1 MKNEIIIEGKIFIS
15 ARQAAE
21 ITKYATDYIGQLSR
35 AGKINARMIGRT
47 WFVDQQSLLNYKNH
61 IDPESSIPNN
71 YQISDLQNPH
81 SSPSQTNQN
90 VPASQSAQTG
100 LTYLSDDRELLP
112 NLNKK
117 IPVEA
122 QSIPPI
128 KKSAEKS
135 IFNKTISAIRESGSA
150 IQKSGLELQNSL
162 PSLWPHARN
171 ALTLGIV
178 LAFIVFG
185 ATISS
190 HPDRAVRAMARVAD
204 GLGYGWMKGA
214 DILESSSRKMS
225 GLTAYDIEI
234 FADKTDDFVR
244 SSARKSVNAY
254 VAFLINTTDTVYLTL
269 SSFQNNI
276 YSLAENIFER
286 TKSSTVATAGTSLES
301 ARSAIET
308 TVSNG
313 FDFLASLRGRAV
325 VSIRKFLGIKD
336 GSGLAVSEDNRT
348 STTTII
354 VRNITS
360 SPFAQSVSNPS
371 FTTVINNIDEALL
384 GRVSYLERQFYG
396 LQNAQPFQYS
406 NIGAN
411 VSQAID
417 NIDLSNITGA
427 TITGATITG
436 SYFSG
441 SADLTGNVSLSGQ
454 LNVSGTGTSTLAG
467 DTAFDTNVL
476 YIDSINN
483 RVGVGTSSPTDTLS
497 VAGPIFL
504 GNISAPSNSANRL
517 YATAGDLYFAGSLIG
532 GGTTGNWTT
541 DGTHVWRSSGN
552 VGIGTTTPGSILSVA
567 GVGNFSGSGST
578 LYSTLT
584 LPSLTATSSLT
595 LSGVAIN
602 SLLSTNSSGVV
613 TATSTPTFG
622 NFNATSTSATST
634 IAGGLAIETS
644 GFVYDYQTNRVGI
657 GTAAPSTKLEIADAT
672 PTLTIKDT
680 TTSISTGGTY
690 GNLDFYSSDTNF
702 VGVVSRIRSKTNDSN
717 GGSDGELSFWTL
729 AGGGSLS
736 EKMRLTTDGKLG
748 LGTTTPNWQLQQ
760 AATRPFHVLSDTSAG
775 TNAKHWFTSSQGGNF
790 YIGTSSDALNATTTL
805 LTINT
810 AGFVGIATTS
820 PATLLA
826 VGGHCVTADTRL
838 RRRRKKKGA
847 KDKKED
853 DYDYDYDEVMIKD
866 VKEGDEIASL
876 DEKTG
881 AIVWS
886 RVNALLDMGVKPIYK
901 FTTATGKTI
910 RTTGE
915 HPYLVKTRMNAD
927 KEKKN
932 SDLWAGATLIRS
944 IIARAVS
951 LSSAF
956 VDNAVATAKDGSW
969 RKAGTIKEGAEI
981 AIVSEDGRASVWDKV
996 VKIEMLPDEQ
1006 VYDIEVEGTHN
1017 FVGNDI
1023 IAHNTYITG
1032 GLGVGKA
1039 TTTSG
1044 ALDVSGSGVFGNILS
1059 ASVFTATSTTATST
1073 FAGGLAI
1080 ETSGFVYD
1088 YSTNNVGIGT
1098 ASPSYKL
1105 NIVGPSVSS
1114 GAYSNVALFEGL
1126 GSATNMGVL
1135 EFKSLRDDP
1144 NTNGRNFALQVWQ
1157 RGSVGTTAKNLL
1169 LQPDGGNVGIGTTT
1183 PNWQLQQAATRPFHV
1198 LSDTSA
1204 AANLK
1209 HWFMSSQGGNFY
1221 LGTSSDSYSTTTMP
1235 SITITSNNLVGIGT
1249 TSPSSYATLTVG
1261 GVTESLSFI
1270 ATSTTATSTFAG
1282 GITVGPSSE
1291 YVFDH
1296 IGNALNI
1303 NSPGVFT
1310 GALNIARGGNT
1321 YNINL
1326 TDSSAILRF
1335 NSSGGNINMSGG
1347 GSLDGSGTMT
1357 FGPTSANSAV
1367 FKTNNTTR
1375 MTLDSSG
1382 NLGIGTTTPQ
1392 YKLQVAG
1399 VTPVFTLS
1407 DTNSGTD
1414 TKHWFQTS
1422 NAGKFSIGTTSDT
1435 FTATTTL
1442 LTLSTN
1448 GFLGVGTTTPNW
1460 QLQQAATR
1468 PFHVLSD
1475 TSAGTNAKHWFT
1487 SSQGGNFYIGT
1498 SSDALNATT
1507 TLLTIAN
1514 SGKVG
1519 IGTAA
1524 PSSAL
1529 HVVSKATSEAGL
1541 IVTGGSTVNSHVDSG
1556 QVQIGTTVNFARLGY
1571 AAVTGTFYIDN
1582 TYNNDNSDIRFR
1594 SKIAGTAVDTLIIK
1608 GSGNLGLGT
1617 TTPQYKLQVAG
1628 VTPVLTLSDTNGG
1641 TDAKHWFQ
1649 TSNAGKFSIGT
1660 TSDTF
1665 AATTTLLTLSTNGFL
1680 GVGTTTPNWQL
1691 QTASTRPFSV
1701 LSDTSAGANL
1711 KHWFTTSQGGN
1722 FYLGTSSD
1730 IYATTTVPSI
1740 TITSNGLVGIASTS
1754 PSAYAILTAGGAIE
1768 GWNFI
1773 ATSTTATSTFAG
1785 GLNVGNGALMY
1796 DFSQGLTSIDNLQIG
1811 ATSFDTDAGILSW
1824 ADMPVTSNAAAYTD
1838 ESYTAQIDGNPILT
1852 VYAQSNGSGDIMNP
1866 RVGIGTT
1873 TPSYFLHLQL
1883 GDGITNATSTV
1894 LALDHISTTTAP
1906 TAGIGAGLLFRN
1918 MNAASST
1925 IETASI
1931 IGLLSTVTA
1940 GSEDGELAFLTK
1952 SAGGALSERLRINK
1966 NGLVGVGTTTPWA
1979 KFSITATSTEVVP
1992 LFAVSTST
2000 ASATTTVLVVD
2011 ANGKLG
2017 LATTSPWRT
2026 LSVVGTVAL
2035 NGLTATPSTQDAVCI
2050 DAVTNEITTNTSQ
2063 PTCTVSSA
2071 RFKNNIST
2079 LNTSALDSVTKFRPV
2094 SFKYNGGD
2102 SSEHIGLIAEEV
2114 NLIEPR
2120 LVAYEAD
2127 GVTPRGVRYEEMTAL
2142 LIKAIQEQNARL
2154 DNIASSTQ
2162 ALASSLPEKII
2173 STVQS
2178 WLESV
2183 GVGIKHGLVSL
2194 QGLFTQSLTVGTKE
2208 KPSGITIYDEATG
2221 APYCLK
2227 ILNGSTQTTAGECL
2241 NVAVAT
2247 STIATPTNTNNTA
2260 AVLNATTNTNNNQT
2274 NTPAI
2279 DTASSTQTTS
2289 TTTTSIVETFTATT
2303 TPNTSTT
2310 TTTSSS
2316 GGGSS
2321 GASPEP
2327 TTATIPAPNPEAATG
2342 QTINTEPVINN
2353 QSPATDSQSPT
2364 TNDQSSI
2371 TNDQNP
2377 ATSNDSPSST
2387 PAPESS
2393 STASSGQTSSE
2404 SSVTTPSAPAESVSA
2419 PAPVSTPASEPAP
2432 VQGPAGEGN

>member
-1 MKNEIIIEGKIFIS
+1 M
-15 ARQAAE
+15 
-21 ITKYATDYIGQLSR
+21 
-35 AGKINARMIGRT
+35 
-47 WFVDQQSLLNYKNH
+47 
-61 IDPESSIPNN
+61 
-71 YQISDLQNPH
+71 
-81 SSPSQTNQN
+81 
-90 VPASQSAQTG
+90 
-100 LTYLSDDRELLP
+100 
-112 NLNKK
+112 
-117 IPVEA
+117 
-122 QSIPPI
+122 
-128 KKSAEKS
+128 
-135 IFNKTISAIRESGSA
+135 
-150 IQKSGLELQNSL
+150 
-162 PSLWPHARN
+162 
-171 ALTLGIV
+171 
-178 LAFIVFG
+178 
-185 ATISS
+185 
-190 HPDRAVRAMARVAD
+190 
-204 GLGYGWMKGA
+204 
-214 DILESSSRKMS
+214 
-225 GLTAYDIEI
+225 
-234 FADKTDDFVR
+234 
-244 SSARKSVNAY
+244 
-254 VAFLINTTDTVYLTL
+254 
-269 SSFQNNI
+269 
-276 YSLAENIFER
+276 
-286 TKSSTVATAGTSLES
+286 
-301 ARSAIET
+301 
-308 TVSNG
+308 
-313 FDFLASLRGRAV
+313 
-325 VSIRKFLGIKD
+325 
-336 GSGLAVSEDNRT
+336 
-348 STTTII
+348 
-354 VRNITS
+354 
-360 SPFAQSVSNPS
+360 
-371 FTTVINNIDEALL
+371 
-384 GRVSYLERQFYG
+384 
-396 LQNAQPFQYS
+396 
-406 NIGAN
+406 
-411 VSQAID
+411 
-417 NIDLSNITGA
+417 
-427 TITGATITG
+427 
-436 SYFSG
+436 
-441 SADLTGNVSLSGQ
+441 
-454 LNVSGTGTSTLAG
+454 
-467 DTAFDTNVL
+467 

-748 LGTTTPNWQLQQ
+748 L
-760 AATRPFHVLSDTSAG
+760 
-775 TNAKHWFTSSQGGNF
+775 
-790 YIGTSSDALNATTTL
+790 
-805 LTINT
+805 
-810 AGFVGIATTS
+810 
-820 PATLLA
+820 
-826 VGGHCVTADTRL
+826 
-838 RRRRKKKGA
+838 
-847 KDKKED
+847 
-853 DYDYDYDEVMIKD
+853 
-866 VKEGDEIASL
+866 
-876 DEKTG
+876 
-881 AIVWS
+881 
-886 RVNALLDMGVKPIYK
+886 
-901 FTTATGKTI
+901 
-910 RTTGE
+910 
-915 HPYLVKTRMNAD
+915 
-927 KEKKN
+927 
-932 SDLWAGATLIRS
+932 
-944 IIARAVS
+944 
-951 LSSAF
+951 
-956 VDNAVATAKDGSW
+956 
-969 RKAGTIKEGAEI
+969 
-981 AIVSEDGRASVWDKV
+981 
-996 VKIEMLPDEQ
+996 
-1006 VYDIEVEGTHN
+1006 
-1017 FVGNDI
+1017 
-1023 IAHNTYITG
+1023 
-1032 GLGVGKA
+1032 
-1039 TTTSG
+1039 
-1044 ALDVSGSGVFGNILS
+1044 
-1059 ASVFTATSTTATST
+1059 
-1073 FAGGLAI
+1073 
-1080 ETSGFVYD
+1080 
-1088 YSTNNVGIGT
+1088 
-1098 ASPSYKL
+1098 
-1105 NIVGPSVSS
+1105 
-1114 GAYSNVALFEGL
+1114 
-1126 GSATNMGVL
+1126 
-1135 EFKSLRDDP
+1135 
-1144 NTNGRNFALQVWQ
+1144 
-1157 RGSVGTTAKNLL
+1157 
-1169 LQPDGGNVGIGTTT
+1169 
-1183 PNWQLQQAATRPFHV
+1183 
-1198 LSDTSA
+1198 
-1204 AANLK
+1204 
-1209 HWFMSSQGGNFY
+1209 
-1221 LGTSSDSYSTTTMP
+1221 
-1235 SITITSNNLVGIGT
+1235 
-1249 TSPSSYATLTVG
+1249 
-1261 GVTESLSFI
+1261 
-1270 ATSTTATSTFAG
+1270 
-1282 GITVGPSSE
+1282 
-1291 YVFDH
+1291 
-1296 IGNALNI
+1296 
-1303 NSPGVFT
+1303 
-1310 GALNIARGGNT
+1310 
-1321 YNINL
+1321 
-1326 TDSSAILRF
+1326 
-1335 NSSGGNINMSGG
+1335 
-1347 GSLDGSGTMT
+1347 
-1357 FGPTSANSAV
+1357 
-1367 FKTNNTTR
+1367 
-1375 MTLDSSG
+1375 
-1382 NLGIGTTTPQ
+1382 
-1392 YKLQVAG
+1392 
-1399 VTPVFTLS
+1399 
-1407 DTNSGTD
+1407 
-1414 TKHWFQTS
+1414 
-1422 NAGKFSIGTTSDT
+1422 
-1435 FTATTTL
+1435 
-1442 LTLSTN
+1442 
-1448 GFLGVGTTTPNW
+1448 GTTTPNW

-2000 ASATTTVLVVD
+2000 
-2011 ANGKLG
+2011 N
-2017 LATTSPWRT
+2017 
-2026 LSVVGTVAL
+2026 
-2035 NGLTATPSTQDAVCI
+2035 
-2050 DAVTNEITTNTSQ
+2050 
-2063 PTCTVSSA
+2063 
-2071 RFKNNIST
+2071 
-2079 LNTSALDSVTKFRPV
+2079 
-2094 SFKYNGGD
+2094 
-2102 SSEHIGLIAEEV
+2102 
-2114 NLIEPR
+2114 
-2120 LVAYEAD
+2120 
-2127 GVTPRGVRYEEMTAL
+2127 
-2142 LIKAIQEQNARL
+2142 
-2154 DNIASSTQ
+2154 
-2162 ALASSLPEKII
+2162 SLP
-2173 STVQS
+2173 T
-2178 WLESV
+2178 L
-2183 GVGIKHGLVSL
+2183 
-2194 QGLFTQSLTVGTKE
+2194 
-2208 KPSGITIYDEATG
+2208 
-2221 APYCLK
+2221 
-2227 ILNGSTQTTAGECL
+2227 
-2241 NVAVAT
+2241 
-2247 STIATPTNTNNTA
+2247 
-2260 AVLNATTNTNNNQT
+2260 
-2274 NTPAI
+2274 
-2279 DTASSTQTTS
+2279 
-2289 TTTTSIVETFTATT
+2289 
-2303 TPNTSTT
+2303 
-2310 TTTSSS
+2310 
-2316 GGGSS
+2316 
-2321 GASPEP
+2321 
-2327 TTATIPAPNPEAATG
+2327 
-2342 QTINTEPVINN
+2342 
-2353 QSPATDSQSPT
+2353 
-2364 TNDQSSI
+2364 
-2371 TNDQNP
+2371 
-2377 ATSNDSPSST
+2377 
-2387 PAPESS
+2387 
-2393 STASSGQTSSE
+2393 
-2404 SSVTTPSAPAESVSA
+2404 
-2419 PAPVSTPASEPAP
+2419 
-2432 VQGPAGEGN
+2432 